1 LTTKRTVFAELDHLA
16 PRAILAT
23 NSSSL
28 PSSLL
33 APAVADPTRLLNLH
47 FFQPIWFRAM
57 LEVMS
62 CGVTSPG
69 VIASC
74 ERFGRSLGLVTAI
87 VRGDSKGFIIN
98 RIWRA
103 VKREA
108 LRVVDEGHADPADV
122 DRLWMLFFGTGV
134 GPFGI
139 MDMVGLDVV
148 ADIEATYQ
156 AVATDP
162 MDRPSAALHR
172 LVERGQFGEKSG
184 QGFYEHPNPAYLDP
198 AWLHGDDERS

>member
-1 LTTKRTVFAELDHLA
+1 
-16 PRAILAT
+16 
-23 NSSSL
+23 
-28 PSSLL
+28 
-33 APAVADPTRLLNLH
+33 
-47 FFQPIWFRAM
+47 
-57 LEVMS
+57 
-62 CGVTSPG
+62 
-69 VIASC
+69 
-74 ERFGRSLGLVTAI
+74 
-87 VRGDSKGFIIN
+87 
-98 RIWRA
+98 
-103 VKREA
+103 
-108 LRVVDEGHADPADV
+108 
-122 DRLWMLFFGTGV
+122 
-134 GPFGI
+134 